1 MPDQPS
7 HTRPDLDEQV
17 AQKEA
22 RRLRARRRKDG
33 GLWFGLG
40 AFGMVGWSIAI
51 PTIAGIAI
59 GVWIDSSFPSQIS
72 WTLTLLVAG
81 LAIGCL
87 SAWRWVNAE
96 RSSIESEQQAGQ
108 PTNGTPQDSSDNKR
122 LSSKAPR
129 KEEDKG
135 GQG

>member
-1 MPDQPS
+1 MPDRQS
-7 HTRPDLDEQV
+7 HPRPDLDEQV

-22 RRLRARRRKDG
+22 RRLRARKRKDG

-40 AFGMVGWSIAI
+40 TFGMVGWSIAI

-59 GVWIDSSFPSQIS
+59 GIWIDSSFPGQIS
-72 WTLTLLVAG
+72 WTLTLLVVG
-81 LAIGCL
+81 LALGCL

-108 PTNGTPQDSSDNKR
+108 PPSGATQDGDGARRPSGEARRGK
-122 LSSKAPR
+122 
-129 KEEDKG
+129 DKG
-135 GQG
+135 GRA

>member
-1 MPDQPS
+1 VPDQPS
-7 HTRPDLDEQV
+7 HARPDLDEQV

-22 RRLRARRRKDG
+22 RRLRARQRKDG

-59 GVWIDSSFPSQIS
+59 GIWIDSSFPSQIS
-72 WTLTLLVAG
+72 WTLTLMVVG

-96 RSSIESEQQAGQ
+96 RNSIESEQQAGQ
-108 PTNGTPQDSSDNKR
+108 PANGAAQDSSGGQRPSNG
-122 LSSKAPR
+122 APR
-129 KEEDKG
+129 KKEDRG